1 MIRETL
7 DNLPEGLGG
16 TYRRILVTI
25 SRSPLRAQLARKV
38 FQWATI
44 AQRPLHI
51 EELKEAVAFSPHDD
65 RWDEDKI
72 PNESFMF
79 ESCRG
84 LIIKDE
90 DGTVHFAHHTVRQYL
105 IGGLATKIDPN
116 FEVSTRDADYLAGLT
131 CVTYLFFSDFET
143 QLTSTT
149 PSAILERKGILES
162 GGPLWIPSI
171 LGIRKPI
178 FSIPY
183 KMLRGDSASQAS
195 DFDYWKHLRPQ
206 PKPKY
211 SPSTDLKDK
220 YRLLCYAIENWE
232 PHTRSANIHDPVY
245 AHRVENLAKHKALA
259 FDFRPWG
266 LNQHFGPHGCVGCPS
281 SRDQSPIAKD
291 LPYISMIHYA
301 ARVDNLMLLT
311 SHNSTEMKLKD
322 YLHHERY
329 HQETLLIACRHN
341 KVNIVEYLLQLAKYD
356 VSDGRAVNAAA
367 AAGHADVLQCLL
379 WLGQYQVK
387 QQGHIPLLLAAER
400 GHEAIILLLAEAGV
414 DFFAYEERNR
424 ETVFASEDLGDY
436 EPYEFRRPPQIF
448 AQTATAALHLAVRY
462 GHLGATRILL
472 EHGGLIQDIGTH
484 LAAVS
489 GHSALVEFLLENNAF
504 FPMVADETPVHLA
517 AKNGHINVLE
527 TYKKWDLGAEF
538 ALNGKDQ
545 TPLHSAVFGGH
556 DKAIRW
562 LVENGVDVNADDSYS
577 KTPLDYATDCGNE
590 AAVRVLLELAATV
603 FHGPGATVWRD
614 SGTTGIPEERYQTST
629 SLRSAAKDE
638 TLAILQMLLDN
649 IREDLLVPNDIKSD
663 VVFYA
668 LNDARIRGSMKAAE
682 LLEQALD
689 LYSEGKTLKKY
700 TVRGIFQ
707 SEIKYKVNS
716 KCKSQHKVS
725 SSSCEQH
732 RSQSPTLPY
741 CRNIHSSPETKPT
754 LGMLNAIK

>member
-25 SRSPLRAQLARKV
+25 SRSPLRAKLSRKM
-38 FQWATI
+38 FQWVTV

-51 EELKEAVAFSPHDD
+51 EELKEAVAFSPQDEH
-65 RWDEDKI
+65 WDEDKI

-105 IGGLATKIDPN
+105 IGGLATNIDPD

-149 PSAILERKGILES
+149 PTAILERKGVLES
-162 GGPLWIPSI
+162 GGPLWIPSV

-183 KMLRGDSASQAS
+183 KMLRGNSASQAS
-195 DFDYWKHLRPQ
+195 EFDYWKHLRPQ

-220 YRLLCYAIENWE
+220 YRLLCYAIDNWE

-245 AHRVENLAKHKALA
+245 ARRVENLAKHKTLA

-266 LNQHFGPHGCVGCPS
+266 LNQHFGPYGCVGCPS

-301 ARVDNLMLLT
+301 ARMDNLMLLT

-341 KVNIVEYLLQLAKYD
+341 KINIVEYLLQVAKYD

-367 AAGHADVLQCLL
+367 AAGHADVLVCLL
-379 WLGQYQVK
+379 DQYPVK
-387 QQGHIPLLLAAER
+387 QQGHIPLLLAAEH
-400 GHEAIILLLAEAGV
+400 GHEAVILLLAEAGV
-414 DFFAYEERNR
+414 DFFAYEEHNM
-424 ETVFASEDLGDY
+424 ETIVASGALGDY
-436 EPYEFRRPPQIF
+436 EAFNCQEPSQIF
-448 AQTATAALHLAVRY
+448 AQTATAALHLAVRN
-462 GHLGATRILL
+462 GHLAAARILL
-472 EHGGLIQDIGTH
+472 GHGGFIQDISLH
-484 LAAVS
+484 LAAGS
-489 GHSALVEFLLENNAF
+489 GHSALFEFLLKSHASF
-504 FPMVADETPVHLA
+504 HRVADETPVHLA
-517 AKNGHINVLE
+517 ARCGHINVLE
-527 TYKKWDLGAEF
+527 TCKKWDLIKGIP
-538 ALNGKDQ
+538 LRKLQ
-545 TPLHSAVFGGH
+545 TPLHSAAVGGH
-556 DKAIRW
+556 EKAIRW
-562 LVENGVDVNADDSYS
+562 LVENGVDVNARDAYCNS
-577 KTPLDYATDCGNE
+577 PLHYATDYGNE
-590 AAVRVLLELAATV
+590 AAVRVLLEL
-603 FHGPGATVWRD
+603 GATAFHESRF
-614 SGTTGIPEERYQTST
+614 SEYKTNI
-629 SLRSAAKDE
+629 SLLSVVKDE
-638 TLAILQMLLDN
+638 TLPILQMLLDN
-649 IREDLLVPNDIKSD
+649 IREDRRVPNSGKSEVIFD
-663 VVFYA
+663 A
-668 LNDARIRGSMKAAE
+668 LRDARFKGIMKAAE
-682 LLEQALD
+682 VLEQALF
-689 LYSEGKTLKKY
+689 LCSGGKSYETMCMW
-700 TVRGIFQ
+700 RGLP
-707 SEIKYKVNS
+707 V
-716 KCKSQHKVS
+716 
-725 SSSCEQH
+725 QH
-732 RSQSPTLPY
+732 RRRSKQ
-741 CRNIHSSPETKPT
+741 
-754 LGMLNAIK
+754 